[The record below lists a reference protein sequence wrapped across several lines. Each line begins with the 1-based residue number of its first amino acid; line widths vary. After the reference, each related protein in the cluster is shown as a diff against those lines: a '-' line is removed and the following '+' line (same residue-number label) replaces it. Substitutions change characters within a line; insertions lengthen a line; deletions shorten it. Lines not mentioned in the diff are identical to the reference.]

1 MRKRYRK
8 TSTTGGDGMYYVG
21 HSLSVPRRVVR
32 MMTRLIGV
40 TVLEICTVDDKK
52 LCLHLCRITPPSL
65 HTHPSHIPHV
75 CTRYTQTTQA
85 IRFPSAWAILF
96 AAKSPAIDSRQVL
109 IPRLQT
115 GAQRIVGGFWRLGPS
130 LVLLHSGWGGRDDY
144 VDGGDDDDDDESNRR
159 RQNPF
164 SSLSLQ
170 CIYVP
175 YFLPFV
181 RAISHLREA
190 LLFIIIVMRVHTH
203 TLGGGLNDI
212 IRHRH
217 RHHHRHWADSGRAQ
231 TRCTITIIIIIY
243 D

>member
-1 MRKRYRK
+1 MLVTPYR
-8 TSTTGGDGMYYVG
+8 SWGGLFEWWLGEPNWRLCAVG
-21 HSLSVPRRVVR
+21 
-32 MMTRLIGV
+32 
-40 TVLEICTVDDKK
+40 DKK
-52 LCLHLCRITPPSL
+52 LCLHLCRFAPPSL
-65 HTHPSHIPHV
+65 HTYPSHIPRV

-85 IRFPSAWAILF
+85 IRFPSAVWAILF
-96 AAKSPAIDSRQVL
+96 AVKSPAIDSRQVL

-115 GAQRIVGGFWRLGPS
+115 GARRIVGGFWRAGPS
-130 LVLLHSGWGGRDDY
+130 LVLLHSGWGGRDDDY
-144 VDGGDDDDDDESNRR
+144 DDDDDDDESNRR

-164 SSLSLQ
+164 FQPFTAVYLY
-170 CIYVP
+170 IYVP

-181 RAISHLREA
+181 RAISHLCAA

-217 RHHHRHWADSGRAQ
+217 HHHHRHWADSGRAQ
-231 TRCTITIIIIIY
+231 TRCTITIIIIY